1 MEKPIEHFWQKRFQ
15 DLKIALESNNFEVF
29 LTADKS
35 EAADLFL
42 KKILPDSAARSI
54 AWGGSQ
60 TFISTGLYHILRKRS
75 DLEVVDVFEKDL
87 PDDEKHE
94 RRRRGLLVDLY
105 ISGTN
110 AVTEEGQLV
119 NLDMIGNR
127 IGALTFGPKTVV
139 VLVGRNKVVADVEE
153 AMYRIKNFAAPT
165 NAMRLDKKTPCVKT
179 SYCEECSSPN
189 RICNTWTI
197 TEKSF
202 PKGRVKIV
210 LINEDLGL

>member
-1 MEKPIEHFWQKRFQ
+1 MQKPIEHFWQKRFQ

>member
-1 MEKPIEHFWQKRFQ
+1 MQKSIEHFWQKRFQ

-153 AMYRIKNFAAPT
+153 AMYRIKNFFLNYLSNQIHPIPFT
-165 NAMRLDKKTPCVKT
+165 LTFK
-179 SYCEECSSPN
+179 
-189 RICNTWTI
+189 
-197 TEKSF
+197 
-202 PKGRVKIV
+202 
-210 LINEDLGL
+210 